1 VTLNP
6 ARCGASPFTRLTTNP
21 DCTSRFSTL
30 HSAHLPVRGQPPLG
44 GATLPATIGR
54 AVDTLEEMVAVEE
67 VVPAPSEEDP
77 VHAAR
82 VAEASMSQPGKSFIG
97 IKDRA
102 GPQASRLLI
111 MNASTGGR
119 MSTIRRIRQ
128 GATAAL
134 MVASLGAC
142 AGNQLGNILGS
153 VLGGGAQSG
162 QQSGQLS
169 GTIRGVDSRSQQISI
184 QQSNGQTVPV
194 SYDNQTQVV
203 YQNQKYSPTAL
214 EYGDQ
219 VTARVQANG
228 NSYYTDYVQV
238 DQSVTGGANG
248 SSSNVQLL
256 QGTVRQVDRRSG
268 VFTVDV
274 SNNSTLTVTLPNN
287 LSSNDTNTFNNLR
300 SGQYIR
306 FYGTYLSNG
315 QVQLRQFN

>member
-1 VTLNP
+1 M
-6 ARCGASPFTRLTTNP
+6 SPI
-21 DCTSRFSTL
+21 
-30 HSAHLPVRGQPPLG
+30 Q
-44 GATLPATIGR
+44 
-54 AVDTLEEMVAVEE
+54 
-67 VVPAPSEEDP
+67 
-77 VHAAR
+77 
-82 VAEASMSQPGKSFIG
+82 
-97 IKDRA
+97 
-102 GPQASRLLI
+102 
-111 MNASTGGR
+111 
-119 MSTIRRIRQ
+119 RIRQ
-128 GATAAL
+128 GAAAAL
-134 MVASLGAC
+134 MLASLGAC
-142 AGNQLGNILGS
+142 AGGLGNILGG

-219 VTARVQANG
+219 VTARIQANG

-238 DQSVTGGANG
+238 DQSVTGSANG

-256 QGTVRQVDRRSG
+256 QGTVRQVDRRNG
-268 VFTVDV
+268 VFTIDV
-274 SNNSTLTVTLPNN
+274 SNRNTLTVTLPNN

-300 SGQYIR
+300 SGQFIR
-306 FYGTYLSNG
+306 FYGTYLNNS

>member
-1 VTLNP
+1 M
-6 ARCGASPFTRLTTNP
+6 
-21 DCTSRFSTL
+21 
-30 HSAHLPVRGQPPLG
+30 SAIQ
-44 GATLPATIGR
+44 
-54 AVDTLEEMVAVEE
+54 
-67 VVPAPSEEDP
+67 
-77 VHAAR
+77 
-82 VAEASMSQPGKSFIG
+82 
-97 IKDRA
+97 
-102 GPQASRLLI
+102 
-111 MNASTGGR
+111 
-119 MSTIRRIRQ
+119 RIRQ
-128 GATAAL
+128 GAAAAL
-134 MVASLGAC
+134 MLASLGAC
-142 AGNQLGNILGS
+142 AGNLGNILGS

-238 DQSVTGGANG
+238 DQSVTGSANG

-256 QGTVRQVDRRSG
+256 QGTVRQVDRRNG
-268 VFTVDV
+268 VFTIDV
-274 SNNSTLTVTLPNN
+274 SNSNTLTVTLPSN

-300 SGQYIR
+300 SGQFVR
-306 FYGTYLSNG
+306 FYGTYLNNS